1 MAKILF
7 TAIVADVRGKIAGT
21 VFSKN
26 RYGAYARTKV
36 TPVNRNTVKQ
46 QGARAILTIVS
57 QAWKCLSEAQR
68 KGWNEGAKNF
78 IRTNVFGDV
87 RNLSGSALFA
97 RLNAN
102 LLHIGESRIVN
113 CPLPVSVPSVVTLS
127 GAAVNSVQSMTLT
140 FSPAI
145 DAGVSVEVYATA
157 GLSAGKNF
165 VKSEFKKIATK
176 SSAFE
181 TGGSIAADYATVFG
195 AVPAAGTKVFVQ
207 LKHVDNATGQPGAV
221 VKTSFIVVA

>member
-1 MAKILF
+1 MALIKL
-7 TAIVADVRGKIAGT
+7 TAIVAEISGKINGT

-57 QAWKCLSEAQR
+57 QAWKSLTEAQR
-68 KGWNEGAKNF
+68 KGWIEGSKNF

-102 LLHIGESRIVN
+102 LLHIGVSQIAN
-113 CPLPVSVPSVVTLS
+113 CPLPVSVPSIDTLS
-127 GAAVNSVQSMTLT
+127 GTADNGDQSMTLS

-145 DAGVSVEVYATA
+145 DAGVSIEVYATA

-176 SSAFE
+176 TSAFE
-181 TGGSIAADYATVFG
+181 TGNTIAADYIAVFG

-207 LKHVDNATGQPGAV
+207 LKHIDATTGQPGAII
-221 VKTSFIVVA
+221 KTSFIVAA